1 VLLNAPP
8 DHRINPLVG
17 SIRFPHLVSRNFFP
31 QLGSLLGGVRYSR
44 LSRGGFHDP
53 YTRHVDIRRIPRFC
67 EEQNTEQSL
76 S

>member
-53 YTRHVDIRRIPRFC
+53 
-67 EEQNTEQSL
+67 
-76 S
+76 